1 MSPTGPDLSIGTIM
15 LTLGV
20 IAVVGGLFYA
30 TVSLVPGLG
39 TDAVSRVASRP
50 VSARKAKRR
59 MV

>member
-1 MSPTGPDLSIGTIM
+1 MNPTGPDLSIGAIM

-30 TVSLVPGLG
+30 TVRLVPGLDG
-39 TDAVSRVASRP
+39 SVASRVVSKP

-59 MV
+59 

>member
-1 MSPTGPDLSIGTIM
+1 MNPTGPDLSIGTIM

-30 TVSLVPGLG
+30 TVSLVPGL
-39 TDAVSRVASRP
+39 DSNAVSRVVSKS